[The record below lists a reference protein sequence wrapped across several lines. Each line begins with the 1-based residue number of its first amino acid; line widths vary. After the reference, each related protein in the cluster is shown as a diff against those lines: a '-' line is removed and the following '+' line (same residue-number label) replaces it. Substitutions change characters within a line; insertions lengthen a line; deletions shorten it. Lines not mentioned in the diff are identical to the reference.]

1 MKLASI
7 AGLLLLPI
15 LLGCGTPG
23 VPLPPSLELP
33 QPVQDLRASRKGNT
47 VTLVWTVPSATTDR
61 TNVKLRH
68 LGPTQVCRSLTVGM
82 TECTEKVK
90 EVDTPALV
98 SAAEAA
104 AKAKPKPAA
113 QSASKQQQSAPAKL
127 VPVIATSHDTLPLAL
142 LQQNPTGFINYAVET
157 LNTRGRGAG
166 LSNQVQIPLAPTLPP
181 PTDLAATVARD
192 GIVLTF
198 SGTLEKLEELE
209 AQPLRHTY
217 RIYRQE
223 QGTAAPVLVG
233 DLEMTTSLQARLVD
247 HSFEWQKTYQYW
259 ITAVTI
265 VERKGKP
272 LAQVEG
278 DNSAPVTVVAND
290 VFPPAVPGGLQA
302 VFSGVGQQPFVDLTW
317 APNTDPDLAGYN
329 LYRREDNAAW
339 TRINAALVLTPTY
352 RDGNVAAGRTYL
364 YAVTAV
370 DLHGNES
377 ERSQPASE
385 TVPGNR

>member
-47 VTLVWTVPSATTDR
+47 VTLVWTVPRETTDR
-61 TNVKLRH
+61 TNIKLRR
-68 LGPTQVCRSLTVGM
+68 LGPTQVCRGLTVGM
-82 TECTEKVK
+82 TQCAETVR

-104 AKAKPKPAA
+104 AKAKPQPAA
-113 QSASKQQQSAPAKL
+113 QSTSKQQSAPAKP
-127 VPVIATSHDTLPLAL
+127 VPVIATSQDTLPLEL
-142 LQQNPTGFINYAVET
+142 LRQNPTGFINYAVET
-157 LNTRGRGAG
+157 LNTRGRSAG
-166 LSNQVQIPLAPTLPP
+166 FSNQVQVPLAPTLPP
-181 PTDLAATVARD
+181 PTDLVATPTRD

-223 QGTAAPVLVG
+223 QGTGAPVLVG
-233 DLEMTTSLQARLVD
+233 ELEMTTSLQARLVD

-259 ITAVTI
+259 VTAVTM
-265 VERKGKP
+265 VERKGKT
-272 LAQVEG
+272 LSQVEG
-278 DNSAPVTVVAND
+278 DNSAPVTVMAND

-329 LYRREDNAAW
+329 LYRREDNGAW
-339 TRINAALVLTPTY
+339 TRINAALALTPTY
-352 RDGNVAAGRTYL
+352 RDGNVAAGSTYL

-370 DLHGNES
+370 DVHGNES
-377 ERSQPASE
+377 ERSQPALE
-385 TVPGNR
+385 TVPGNQ

>member
-7 AGLLLLPI
+7 AGLLFLPI

-33 QPVQDLRASRKGNT
+33 QPVQDLRASRKGDT
-47 VTLVWTVPSATTDR
+47 VTLVWTVPSETTDR
-61 TNVKLRH
+61 TTVKLRH
-68 LGPTQVCRSLTVGM
+68 LGPTQVCRGLTVGM
-82 TECTEKVK
+82 TQCAERVK

-98 SAAEAA
+98 SSAEAA
-104 AKAKPKPAA
+104 AKAKAQPAA
-113 QSASKQQQSAPAKL
+113 QPTSKQPSAPAKPA
-127 VPVIATSHDTLPLAL
+127 PVIATSHDTLPLAL

-157 LNTRGRGAG
+157 LNTRGRSAG
-166 LSNQVQIPLAPTLPP
+166 LSNQVRIPLAPTLPP

-217 RIYRQE
+217 RIYRRE
-223 QGTAAPVLVG
+223 QGTATPVLVG
-233 DLEMTTSLQARLVD
+233 ELEMTTSLQARLVD

-259 ITAVTI
+259 VTAVTI
-265 VERKGKP
+265 VQRKGKP

-278 DNSAPVTVVAND
+278 DNSAPITVMAND
-290 VFPPAVPGGLQA
+290 VFPPAVPAGLQA

-329 LYRREDNAAW
+329 LYRREDNGPW
-339 TRINAALVLTPTY
+339 TRINAALALTPTY
-352 RDGNVAAGRTYL
+352 RDSNVAAGRIYS

-370 DLHGNES
+370 DVYGNES
-377 ERSQPASE
+377 ERSPEARE
-385 TVPGNR
+385 AVPGAQ